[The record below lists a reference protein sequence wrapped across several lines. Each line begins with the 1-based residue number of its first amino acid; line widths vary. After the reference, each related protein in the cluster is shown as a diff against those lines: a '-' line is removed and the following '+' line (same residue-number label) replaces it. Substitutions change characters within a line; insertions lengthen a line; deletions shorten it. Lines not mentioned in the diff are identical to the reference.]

1 MEGLFL
7 SGLLLLT
14 GLLFLLNAR
23 FVSRNILFSVFVP
36 EQETNNSI
44 IQTIKTRFIKQ
55 VIGLAVVI
63 ALLNGITFYV
73 FQSSTGV
80 LLFVIWIHLLIIG
93 GVYLYKQAHDH
104 LKAVKTQEDWMKDI
118 KVVKAT
124 DTSLM
129 VESSALPNFL
139 LFMQLLGFIVAFI
152 FVALN
157 YDKIPDTIATHW
169 NFNGEADDFS
179 QKNFFSVYGVGIIG
193 LLMLFTLWAAEKG
206 TQFFNTTVNPVAKSA
221 SVKYIKQ
228 TKLINSMM
236 MNLLSFTMT
245 ALFILILIRPVLFD
259 SDYLPNGVFN
269 TLIVIMILIV
279 GVCIYLQVSEDRK
292 FRHIVA
298 SSSDNKAPYYDEE
311 NYILGLFY
319 FNKDDQNVWVPKLSD
334 IGMTLNM
341 ARPMS
346 WFIAFMLIGLPFV
359 IIAFIAIFS

>member
-1 MEGLFL
+1 MEGLLL

-23 FVSRNILFSVFVP
+23 FVRRNILFSVFVP

-44 IQTIKTRFIKQ
+44 IQTIKSRFIKQ

-63 ALLNGITFYV
+63 ALLNGITFYI

-104 LKAVKTQEDWMKDI
+104 LKSVKTQEDWMKDI

-129 VESSALPNFL
+129 VESSPLPNFL
-139 LFMQLLGFIVAFI
+139 FIMQFIAFIIAFI
-152 FVALN
+152 FVAMN
-157 YDKIPDTIATHW
+157 YDKIPETIATHW
-169 NFNGEADDFS
+169 NFEGKADDFS
-179 QKNFFSVYGVGIIG
+179 TKSFFSVYGVGLIG
-193 LLMLFTLWAAEKG
+193 LVILFVLWASAKG
-206 TQFFNTTVNPVAKSA
+206 TSFFNTTVNPAAKSA
-221 SVKYIKQ
+221 SLSYIKQ
-228 TKLINSMM
+228 SKLINSMM
-236 MNLLSFTMT
+236 IHLLSFAMT
-245 ALFILILIRPVLFD
+245 VLFILILIRPVIYEG
-259 SDYLPNGVFN
+259 DYLPNGIMM
-269 TLIVIMILIV
+269 TILGLILLITV
-279 GVCIYLQVSEDRK
+279 VCIYLQVAEDRK
-292 FRHIVA
+292 FRKAIA
-298 SSSDNKAPYYDEE
+298 SSSTDKAPYFDED
-311 NYILGLFY
+311 NYIMGLFY
-319 FNKDDQNVWVPKLSD
+319 YNKSDMNVWVPKLSD

-359 IIAFIAIFS
+359 IIALIAIFS

>member
-1 MEGLFL
+1 MEGLLL
-7 SGLLLLT
+7 SGLLLLI

-23 FVSRNILFSVFVP
+23 FVRRNILFSVFVP
-36 EQETNNSI
+36 EKQTNNRI
-44 IQTIKTRFIKQ
+44 IQTVKSRFIQ
-55 VIGLAVVI
+55 QIIGLSVGI
-63 ALLNGITFYV
+63 TLLNGITYYIFNE
-73 FQSSTGV
+73 SIGI
-80 LLFVIWIHLLIIG
+80 LLFIIWLHLLIIG
-93 GVYLYKQAHDH
+93 AVFIYKQAHDH
-104 LKAVKTQEDWMKDI
+104 LKSVKTKEQWMQDI

-129 VESSALPNFL
+129 DESSALPNFL
-139 LFMQLLGFIVAFI
+139 FFMQLLGFIVAFI
-152 FVALN
+152 FVTLN

-206 TQFFNTTVNPVAKSA
+206 TQFFNSTVNPVAKSA

-269 TLIVIMILIV
+269 ILIVIMILIV
-279 GVCIYLQVSEDRK
+279 GVCVYLQVAEDRK
-292 FRHIVA
+292 FRHIA
-298 SSSDNKAPYYDEE
+298 ATSTDNKAPYYDEE

-341 ARPMS
+341 ARPMA
-346 WFIAFMLIGLPFV
+346 WFVLFMLGGLPIV
-359 IIAFIAIFS
+359 IIVLITIFS